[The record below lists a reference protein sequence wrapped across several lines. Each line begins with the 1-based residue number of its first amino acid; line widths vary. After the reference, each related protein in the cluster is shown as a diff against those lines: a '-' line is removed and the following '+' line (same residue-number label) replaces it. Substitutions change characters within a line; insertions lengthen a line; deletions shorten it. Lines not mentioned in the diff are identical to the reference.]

1 MKICAVED
9 GNLDFTRRS
18 GAKWE
23 DDNPKL
29 TSLTL
34 QKKSLHWELQYAAD
48 VYVGPSDQGKLK
60 EWDCI
65 HCTFRLVPLRG
76 ASSLQTVD
84 YSLELQSPDVGFKM
98 LRQSKLYQVNRL
110 TSPVKG
116 RLSKLE
122 FCIRINMNAYG
133 GAAARVMPR
142 GAPVHGIRRLHNNG
156 DHSDFTVQCGDRVVK
171 VHKNILASHSQTL
184 RAAIDNESF
193 VEGKTGVYKI
203 SEEAMSPDIL
213 EDVLK
218 WMYLQGIDNPASKVV
233 KLLEAANYF
242 QMEALEDYCK
252 EILINTLSV
261 ANCLELLILAYKY
274 NITPLKSLAAALLVP
289 NKEQAL
295 QANAEKL
302 PDALTTIPKDVL
314 EVLGIEPTS
323 PIT

>member
-98 LRQSKLYQVNRL
+98 LRQSK
-110 TSPVKG
+110 
-116 RLSKLE
+116 
-122 FCIRINMNAYG
+122 F
-133 GAAARVMPR
+133 
-142 GAPVHGIRRLHNNG
+142 
-156 DHSDFTVQCGDRVVK
+156 
-171 VHKNILASHSQTL
+171 
-184 RAAIDNESF
+184 
-193 VEGKTGVYKI
+193 
-203 SEEAMSPDIL
+203 
-213 EDVLK
+213 
-218 WMYLQGIDNPASKVV
+218 
-233 KLLEAANYF
+233 F
-242 QMEALEDYCK
+242 QSWNSALE
-252 EILINTLSV
+252 
-261 ANCLELLILAYKY
+261 
-274 NITPLKSLAAALLVP
+274 
-289 NKEQAL
+289 
-295 QANAEKL
+295 
-302 PDALTTIPKDVL
+302 
-314 EVLGIEPTS
+314 
-323 PIT
+323 